1 MLSRKGQSFHWARR
15 WMTPVH
21 AARATRLYGF
31 CRCTLVVEAR
41 SAYSNDRTWCFWGD
55 PSVAAPYP
63 TRHHWQTLR
72 VANAGNSV
80 LLDCGS
86 TPCQR
91 AAAQDFYAA
100 AQALIDRQPSVTLSL
115 GTAVIGEPSHSG
127 GVWSIR
133 TPSGFITARSLVD
146 TRPPLLPRHNAATL
160 WYSFYGQ
167 EVECSAAVFDPSSL
181 DLMNFLAP
189 DPRHVP
195 FVYVLPVTPTRA
207 LVEVTVFGAR
217 PLSPLELSPRLQAA
231 VAERVGG
238 APYTTLRREHGV
250 LPMGLN
256 ETPRSAHQSF
266 VRVGVMAGGARPSTG
281 FAFQRIQRWSV
292 ECALALVN
300 SGHPVGHQPDPL
312 PLRWMDGSDLP

>member
-1 MLSRKGQSFHWARR
+1 MIKRWPRSPASSLLTATVTAACWCSPKKSAHHLAGRALPRTAGRYLSRQGVVGRSFAAWFHFHNQAEGMLSRKGQSFHWARR

-100 AQALIDRQPSVTLSL
+100 AQAWIDQQPNVT
-115 GTAVIGEPSHSG
+115 
-127 GVWSIR
+127 
-133 TPSGFITARSLVD
+133 
-146 TRPPLLPRHNAATL
+146 
-160 WYSFYGQ
+160 
-167 EVECSAAVFDPSSL
+167 
-181 DLMNFLAP
+181 
-189 DPRHVP
+189 
-195 FVYVLPVTPTRA
+195 
-207 LVEVTVFGAR
+207 
-217 PLSPLELSPRLQAA
+217 
-231 VAERVGG
+231 
-238 APYTTLRREHGV
+238 
-250 LPMGLN
+250 
-256 ETPRSAHQSF
+256 
-266 VRVGVMAGGARPSTG
+266 
-281 FAFQRIQRWSV
+281 
-292 ECALALVN
+292 
-300 SGHPVGHQPDPL
+300 
-312 PLRWMDGSDLP
+312 